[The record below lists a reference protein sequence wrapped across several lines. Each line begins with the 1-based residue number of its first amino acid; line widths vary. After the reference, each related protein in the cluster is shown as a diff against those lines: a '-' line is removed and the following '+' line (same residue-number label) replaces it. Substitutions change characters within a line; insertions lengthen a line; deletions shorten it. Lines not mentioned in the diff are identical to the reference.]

1 MAAGSF
7 LARARAFLADD
18 LWSAQPEQRARLSAI
33 RLLQFSIM
41 VVEGFVR
48 DRLLLRAAGLAY
60 FTVLSLVPLLA
71 VAVSIAGAL
80 GVGTEAFV
88 GWVESTFA
96 AGSPSAQAEILTL
109 VGHVDFGRLGS
120 ASAAVLFLTTLFAI
134 SNVESALNGI
144 WGVTEARGWGRRFSD
159 YLAVLV
165 IGPVLGGLALSLSTS
180 LHTPWLLE
188 RLLRV
193 PLFARL
199 SDVGFAQ
206 LPLLILSVAFA
217 FLYGFLPNTRV
228 RWTSAAI
235 GGLVAGVLTV
245 GAQHVYIDLSVGVT
259 RANLFFG
266 SFAVLPLLFAW
277 IYVLW
282 AVVLFGAEIAFA
294 HQNLH
299 QYRREVRGAP
309 AGPAEREAIGLRAAL
324 EVARRFRDGDEPL
337 DAGAL
342 SDALGVPVRTVREV
356 ADRLRAAGIL
366 LLQVREGGGEAL
378 QLGRPAERVSVQEL
392 LAVLRGG
399 RERSGGDA
407 KLAELVDDVLRELEA
422 GASQAARSRSLAEL
436 LEGLPPAGRVDRPTR
451 AL

>member
-88 GWVESTFA
+88 GWVVSTFA

>member
-1 MAAGSF
+1 VAAGNF

-18 LWSAQPEQRARLSAI
+18 LWSAQPEHRARLSAI

-48 DRLLLRAAGLAY
+48 DRLLLRATGLAY
-60 FTVLSLVPLLA
+60 FTVLSVVPLLA
-71 VAVSIAGAL
+71 FAVSIAGAL
-80 GVGTEAFV
+80 GVGTETFV
-88 GWVESTFA
+88 GWVVRTFA

-109 VGHVDFGRLGS
+109 VGHVDFGRLGTVS
-120 ASAAVLFLTTLFAI
+120 AVVLFLTTLLAI

-144 WGVTEARGWGRRFSD
+144 WGVAEARGWGRRFSD

-180 LHTPWLLE
+180 MYHPWLQE
-188 RLLRV
+188 RLLRIA
-193 PLFARL
+193 LFERL
-199 SDVGFAQ
+199 YHVGLTQ
-206 LPLLILSVAFA
+206 LPTLILSAAFA
-217 FLYGFLPNTRV
+217 FLYAFLPNTRV
-228 RWTSAAI
+228 RWSSATI
-235 GGLVAGVLTV
+235 GGVVAGVLTV
-245 GAQHVYIDLSVGVT
+245 AAQRAYLDLSVGVT

-266 SFAVLPLLFAW
+266 SFAALPLLFAW

-294 HQNLH
+294 HQNLA

-309 AGPAEREAIGLRAAL
+309 AGPAEREAIGLRVAL
-324 EVARRFRDGDEPL
+324 EVARRFRDGAEPL

-342 SDALGVPVRTVREV
+342 SDALDVPVRTVREV
-356 ADRLRAAGIL
+356 ADRLRAANIL
-366 LLQVREGGGEAL
+366 LLQVREGSDEAL
-378 QLGRPAERVSVQEL
+378 QLGRPAERISVQEL
-392 LAVLRGG
+392 LAALRGG

-407 KLAELVDDVLRELEA
+407 HLAELVDNVLRELEA
-422 GASQAARSRSLAEL
+422 GASQAARNRSLADL
-436 LEGLPPAGRVDRPTR
+436 LEGLPPAGRVDRPTH